1 MTPAGL
7 LEGAK
12 SIVSCN
18 KQLRKELKDL
28 EQQVEAV
35 QKQNQFMVSLQLCA
49 RHADVAMILCTVHV
63 ILGDISFAF
72 SM

>member
-18 KQLRKELKDL
+18 KQLRKELQEL
-28 EQQVEAV
+28 EMQVESV
-35 QKQNQFMVSLQLCA
+35 QKQNQYMVSERGTKFTC
-49 RHADVAMILCTVHV
+49 IC
-63 ILGDISFAF
+63 ISF
-72 SM
+72 